1 MSYAIRE
8 INIED
13 AEFVNALRNSCIEY
27 LHTRKIYTL
36 EETEKW
42 LENLKYPW
50 FIIYNDKERCG
61 YFRIDKIHDKLY
73 IGMDILPLYRNQGI
87 GTELYR
93 QFLPEILKYFEV
105 DEIYLEVLEMNYRAI
120 KVYEK
125 VGFKYD
131 GYSWHSFEDG
141 TKIKS
146 LHFKFKL
153 EWFNIR

>member
-1 MSYAIRE
+1 
-8 INIED
+8 
-13 AEFVNALRNSCIEY
+13 
-27 LHTRKIYTL
+27 
-36 EETEKW
+36 
-42 LENLKYPW
+42 
-50 FIIYNDKERCG
+50 
-61 YFRIDKIHDKLY
+61 
-73 IGMDILPLYRNQGI
+73 MDILLLYRNQGI